1 MRTQTGIAPGR
12 VAQRVGAF
20 RYHNEGDC
28 WGMSLKAKL
37 EAVIYAAEEP
47 VTLNQLA
54 ALFAADALE
63 WKAAREAAAAEQ
75 TAEVAGV
82 SPDAAQPLSLMGVGL
97 DGEAPAP
104 DIDAAGLPTAAAA
117 ESAPAEATGP
127 GTGEVVS
134 IGEAEAYP
142 SILVHDP
149 IQNPVQD
156 PVPSPVAQGEPEPNP
171 EPAPAGEDSESQARR
186 LARQKDREV
195 KAVLKQLLDEL
206 IAGYE
211 SEGRGVEIREIA
223 GGYRMATKPEC
234 HDAVRLFVKS
244 LKPPMKLSLP
254 ALETLAVIAY
264 KQPVT
269 APEVNEIRG
278 VESAG
283 VLGSLLARK
292 LIATAGRKPVI
303 GRPIL
308 YKTTKEFLLRFGLK
322 DVSELPSMEEFEKM
336 AASELEMEPEVVE
349 ADAAEAAAD
358 AAAAAQASDG
368 EPPQEDNAEAEL
380 ESNSPSGQE
389 LAATAEVAEGEEA
402 IPQSVQVA
410 SPELPETA
418 PTEHDPVNPDFPQL
432 TSPDRAEIEANLH
445 AEEEHKEGR

>member
-1 MRTQTGIAPGR
+1 
-12 VAQRVGAF
+12 
-20 RYHNEGDC
+20 
-28 WGMSLKAKL
+28 MSLKAKL

-75 TAEVAGV
+75 TAEVAGLP
-82 SPDAAQPLSLMGVGL
+82 PDAVQTLPLIEQVNEARAADPVPEVEPAANPGGEQAPLSN
-97 DGEAPAP
+97 D
-104 DIDAAGLPTAAAA
+104 
-117 ESAPAEATGP
+117 
-127 GTGEVVS
+127 VVS
-134 IGEAEAYP
+134 IGEEEAYP
-142 SILVHDP
+142 AIVVDDNAASAPDAASAGDAAPDP
-149 IQNPVQD
+149 SDSALPAD
-156 PVPSPVAQGEPEPNP
+156 PEAE
-171 EPAPAGEDSESQARR
+171 ARR
-186 LARQKDREV
+186 LARQKDREI
-195 KAVLKQLLDEL
+195 KAILKQLLDEL
-206 IAGYE
+206 IAGYQADA
-211 SEGRGVEIREIA
+211 RGVEIREIA

-269 APEVNEIRG
+269 APEVNDIRG

-349 ADAAEAAAD
+349 ADRAAD
-358 AAAAAQASDG
+358 AAEQADTAACPDAGNLAAAAF
-368 EPPQEDNAEAEL
+368 EEDAQPDL
-380 ESNSPSGQE
+380 ESNSPSGVEMAAADESLEAEPTEPVESTEQGRSGVE
-389 LAATAEVAEGEEA
+389 ADPAGPEHPTEIQTEEPVAEAATPEPGPEQETEA
-402 IPQSVQVA
+402 TLNAQENHPQ
-410 SPELPETA
+410 
-418 PTEHDPVNPDFPQL
+418 DPQ
-432 TSPDRAEIEANLH
+432 
-445 AEEEHKEGR
+445 KE